1 MLYSSLKNKSAKM
14 ILMYIVGYLF
24 STLLKSSLCIFPFR
38 SFLLRLLGSKIDKG
52 SRLYEI
58 SFWNFYKNGFKNLR
72 IGEKVFIGPET
83 MIDLADKVTI
93 GTNSTV
99 SARVIILTH
108 VNVGFDDNPLKIVLP
123 DNYSSVNIGDRVF
136 IGVNSTIMPGVTIGN
151 DCIIGAMSIVLKDV
165 ASGTIVAGVPAK
177 VIGKTNERI

>member
-1 MLYSSLKNKSAKM
+1 MLKLINALS
-14 ILMYIVGYLF
+14 IV
-24 STLLKSSLCIFPFR
+24 S
-38 SFLLRLLGSKIDKG
+38 
-52 SRLYEI
+52 
-58 SFWNFYKNGFKNLR
+58 
-72 IGEKVFIGPET
+72 
-83 MIDLADKVTI
+83 
-93 GTNSTV
+93 
-99 SARVIILTH
+99 
-108 VNVGFDDNPLKIVLP
+108 FDDNPLKIVLP